1 MALRAAGVNGPPPTP
16 HETQTLGASEPEGP
30 AVVPLSTRGTPA
42 SASVT
47 RAVNVFARTAAGS
60 APSRIPIA
68 RIQGRIGAER
78 WRWYADKADRQAAY
92 SRMHIACNRK
102 LAQMACVSNCH
113 SIVLY
118 FPESMHMRTWSSF
131 GSFDAGIEIYD
142 AIEEHMERE
151 KEVVDVDFTSLW
163 QQTIQREG
171 FPLLDSLVESFRC
184 IGVGE
189 DALRRLSSS
198 FRSNALRHMRGEHSM
213 RTELARDIEHAIV
226 NFCADLDAGRDTAT
240 VEGRAPA
247 AETKEPTTEDDEV
260 MDLVGGGAPPPAAP
274 TVQAS
279 ASPRATHAAAA
290 VTAPGVL
297 AMLQQERAAKL
308 LQQAQLAAHRTQFEA
323 QLRAQFAS
331 HQARSQPQAVAPA
344 AGTPDAAAPDAA
356 APAPMSD

>member
-1 MALRAAGVNGPPPTP
+1 
-16 HETQTLGASEPEGP
+16 
-30 AVVPLSTRGTPA
+30 
-42 SASVT
+42 
-47 RAVNVFARTAAGS
+47 
-60 APSRIPIA
+60 
-68 RIQGRIGAER
+68 
-78 WRWYADKADRQAAY
+78 
-92 SRMHIACNRK
+92 
-102 LAQMACVSNCH
+102 
-113 SIVLY
+113 
-118 FPESMHMRTWSSF
+118 MHMRTWSSF

-151 KEVVDVDFTSLW
+151 KEVDDVDFTSLW
-163 QQTIQREG
+163 QHTIQREG

-184 IGVGE
+184 IGVGD

-213 RTELARDIEHAIV
+213 RTELARGIEHAIV

-247 AETKEPTTEDDEV
+247 AETKEPTTDDEV

-290 VTAPGVL
+290 AVPAPGVL

-308 LQQAQLAAHRTQFEA
+308 LQQAQLAAHRAQFEA

-344 AGTPDAAAPDAA
+344 AGTPDAAAP
-356 APAPMSD
+356 APMSD

>member
-1 MALRAAGVNGPPPTP
+1 
-16 HETQTLGASEPEGP
+16 
-30 AVVPLSTRGTPA
+30 
-42 SASVT
+42 
-47 RAVNVFARTAAGS
+47 
-60 APSRIPIA
+60 
-68 RIQGRIGAER
+68 
-78 WRWYADKADRQAAY
+78 
-92 SRMHIACNRK
+92 MHIACNRK

-226 NFCADLDAGRDTAT
+226 NFYADLDAGRDTAT

-247 AETKEPTTEDDEV
+247 AETKEPSTDDEV
-260 MDLVGGGAPPPAAP
+260 MDLVGGGAPPPAEP

-279 ASPRATHAAAA
+279 ASPRATRAAAA
-290 VTAPGVL
+290 VTAPDVL
-297 AMLQQERAAKL
+297 AVLQQRRAAKL
-308 LQQAQLAAHRTQFEA
+308 LQRTQFEA
-323 QLRAQFAS
+323 QLRAQFAA
-331 HQARSQPQAVAPA
+331 HQARSQPQAVAPVAPA
-344 AGTPDAAAPDAA
+344 AGTPDAAAP
-356 APAPMSD
+356 APMSD